1 MTRVS
6 DTILA
11 LQDVCIRYGAIRV
24 VNGVSLSLREG
35 ERHAL
40 LGTNGAGKT
49 TLFNAISGEVPLA
62 AGRISFQGREI
73 TGIKAYRRAR
83 LGIARTFQTSLSFGD
98 RSVRENI
105 RIAFF
110 GCQRQRFSFR
120 PWARQHE
127 LEARVTAALQEFD
140 LTTVAERPVNELSYG
155 QQREIELCMALVGSP
170 DLLLLDE
177 PAAGMS
183 PEGRK
188 ELTRR
193 LDILPRSISMLF
205 VEHDMDVALRLADR
219 VTVMR
224 DGEIVA
230 TGTPEEIRCNAVVK
244 EIYLGKAH

>member
-1 MTRVS
+1 MTTLG

-11 LQDVCIRYGAIRV
+11 LQNVCIRYGTIRV
-24 VNGVSLSLREG
+24 VKDVSLSLRTG

-49 TLFNAISGEVPLA
+49 TLFNVISGEVPLA
-62 AGRISFQGREI
+62 TGRISFQGQDI
-73 TGIKAYRRAR
+73 SGIKAFRRAR

-98 RSVRENI
+98 RCVRENV
-105 RIAFF
+105 RVAVLAN
-110 GCQRQRFSFR
+110 QSPMFSLR
-120 PWARQHE
+120 PWPWPRH
-127 LEARVTAALQEFD
+127 LENRVTAALQEFD
-140 LTTVAERPVNELSYG
+140 LVTVAERPVNELSYG
-155 QQREIELCMALVGSP
+155 QQREIELCMALVGRP

-193 LDILPRSISMLF
+193 LEALPRSISMLF

-244 EIYLGKAH
+244 EIYLGKAN